1 MPAPIKLPREI
12 LQAALEGLEQH
23 RQRINQQIDHLRG
36 LIGGKSSAA
45 VKPARKRRRMSAE
58 GRKRIAEAARRRWA
72 KQRKQAKAA

>member
-1 MPAPIKLPREI
+1 MPAQIKLPREI

-23 RQRINQQIDHLRG
+23 RQRINQQIDHLKG
-36 LIGGKSSAA
+36 LIGGKSSA